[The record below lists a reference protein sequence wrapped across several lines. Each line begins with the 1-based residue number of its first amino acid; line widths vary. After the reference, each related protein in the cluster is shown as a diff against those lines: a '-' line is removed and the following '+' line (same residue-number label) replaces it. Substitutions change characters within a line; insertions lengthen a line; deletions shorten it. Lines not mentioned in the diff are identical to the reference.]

1 MASQRPRSVYTEDE
15 MADAIF
21 DVTENGLSQNH
32 AAQKHGIPQQSISD
46 RFHGQTALDDQVQP
60 NRHLSRNQEANLA
73 FWIFR
78 QESLGYAPSHG
89 QIRACVV
96 ALLKQQNKKQEL
108 GRNWVAKF
116 IKRHPKLK
124 TKPGRRQEANRFNSF
139 TPKAVHWYFDIREEE
154 YGWIKPENTVNVDEG
169 GIMAAFGLDSLVVGS
184 SDPKRKA
191 LLKGPQSRNWTSF
204 IEAIT
209 ADGRALTPGIIF
221 KGKELQKQ
229 WFLEEFRKIADW
241 NYITSPNGW
250 TDNHIAVE
258 WLERVYLPQTQPA
271 DESDARL
278 IILDG
283 HGSHATPLDNGIF
296 NASKAAY
303 RKELE
308 KLASLTDSAPV
319 DQAFYP
325 YALIHIPYGDVV
337 FHNTNPRFSSG
348 DVQER
353 MARKR
358 KTTANTW
365 AHAREPLNSE
375 PSRCG
380 RKNEKI
386 YYCMHC
392 VSPTYSTT
400 VSTTFRNHLLKTHGI
415 ELEAHE
421 HPIKKRRDRLI
432 QDAFAKAGDMH
443 AAKQLAKREETLRH
457 AINHKAALEALI
469 QLVTVRNLSYN
480 CSSWPELHALISAVN
495 PAADDLI
502 SLSHGSIQKLVSNS
516 FRVTKTC
523 CEENCSLHHGNFI
536 SLLTCDPDAKEALQA
551 LLALSEL
558 PGLDGP
564 GSHGGAEQWKL
575 LQHVLEDYNIWNKVG
590 FYTGDNHGS
599 NGKLCRLLANY
610 LQEKGVDWEAKT
622 RRIRCHGHIVN
633 LAVQAFLFIDS
644 KEAARAALE
653 HIEDTDE
660 SAFGTDFSER
670 IKPQRAQGWRRL
682 GPLGKVHNISIH
694 MRENDYR
701 WNEFKKRAGR
711 SLGLDNDTRWN
722 SWFLLLDTTLNLQ
735 SYVEWYQKKYYQ
747 DLRDDYLTPD
757 EWSALGETRAFL
769 QPFWKITQLT
779 EGRYA
784 TLDRSLF
791 TMDVLHKHY
800 TQAFQKHSGNATLR
814 SCIAASW
821 AVFDKYYQLTDESP
835 AYGAAIILHPS
846 RRVAHIK
853 KNWPKSWHK
862 PVLDGVRK
870 HWKDYYHELPLPTTT
885 PQLRDEIRRLDE
897 YDLLARELDVVSPS
911 MSELDE
917 YDAFTTQPPIAI
929 DCSPLSWWLREEQQQ
944 TYPRLSRMAVD
955 ILSIPAQASKSIDQS
970 I

>member
-1 MASQRPRSVYTEDE
+1 MSSLMTSTSTDPVGFPVSTSELCSSS
-15 MADAIF
+15 IF
-21 DVTENGLSQNH
+21 S
-32 AAQKHGIPQQSISD
+32 
-46 RFHGQTALDDQVQP
+46 
-60 NRHLSRNQEANLA
+60 
-73 FWIFR
+73 
-78 QESLGYAPSHG
+78 
-89 QIRACVV
+89 
-96 ALLKQQNKKQEL
+96 
-108 GRNWVAKF
+108 
-116 IKRHPKLK
+116 
-124 TKPGRRQEANRFNSF
+124 
-139 TPKAVHWYFDIREEE
+139 
-154 YGWIKPENTVNVDEG
+154 
-169 GIMAAFGLDSLVVGS
+169 
-184 SDPKRKA
+184 
-191 LLKGPQSRNWTSF
+191 
-204 IEAIT
+204 
-209 ADGRALTPGIIF
+209 
-221 KGKELQKQ
+221 
-229 WFLEEFRKIADW
+229 
-241 NYITSPNGW
+241 
-250 TDNHIAVE
+250 
-258 WLERVYLPQTQPA
+258 
-271 DESDARL
+271 
-278 IILDG
+278 
-283 HGSHATPLDNGIF
+283 
-296 NASKAAY
+296 
-303 RKELE
+303 
-308 KLASLTDSAPV
+308 
-319 DQAFYP
+319 
-325 YALIHIPYGDVV
+325 
-337 FHNTNPRFSSG
+337 TNPRFSSG

-400 VSTTFRNHLLKTHGI
+400 VSTTFRNHLLKIHGI

-432 QDAFAKAGDMH
+432 QDAFAKAGEVH

-516 FRVTKTC
+516 FCVHKDMLRRKLQSTPWK
-523 CEENCSLHHGNFI
+523 LHLSADVWSAPNHKAFLGICVKFV
-536 SLLTCDPDAKEALQA
+536 DPDAKEALQA

-599 NGKLCRLLANY
+599 NDKLCRLLGNY

-622 RRIRCHGHIVN
+622 HRIRCHGHIVN

-653 HIEDTDE
+653 HIEDADE

-862 PVLDGVRK
+862 PVLGGVRK

-917 YDAFTTQPPIAI
+917 YDAFTTQPPIVI

-955 ILSIPAQASKSIDQS
+955 ILSIPAMSAEPERVFSGARRTISWDRCQLGSRTIERGECMKSWIKSGITQGYPVDLLEAEG
-970 I
+970 IEDNC

>member
-1 MASQRPRSVYTEDE
+1 MTSTSTDPA
-15 MADAIF
+15 
-21 DVTENGLSQNH
+21 
-32 AAQKHGIPQQSISD
+32 GIPVSTSELCSSSIFS
-46 RFHGQTALDDQVQP
+46 
-60 NRHLSRNQEANLA
+60 
-73 FWIFR
+73 
-78 QESLGYAPSHG
+78 
-89 QIRACVV
+89 
-96 ALLKQQNKKQEL
+96 
-108 GRNWVAKF
+108 
-116 IKRHPKLK
+116 
-124 TKPGRRQEANRFNSF
+124 
-139 TPKAVHWYFDIREEE
+139 
-154 YGWIKPENTVNVDEG
+154 
-169 GIMAAFGLDSLVVGS
+169 
-184 SDPKRKA
+184 
-191 LLKGPQSRNWTSF
+191 
-204 IEAIT
+204 
-209 ADGRALTPGIIF
+209 
-221 KGKELQKQ
+221 
-229 WFLEEFRKIADW
+229 
-241 NYITSPNGW
+241 
-250 TDNHIAVE
+250 
-258 WLERVYLPQTQPA
+258 
-271 DESDARL
+271 
-278 IILDG
+278 
-283 HGSHATPLDNGIF
+283 
-296 NASKAAY
+296 
-303 RKELE
+303 
-308 KLASLTDSAPV
+308 
-319 DQAFYP
+319 
-325 YALIHIPYGDVV
+325 
-337 FHNTNPRFSSG
+337 TNPRFSSG

-400 VSTTFRNHLLKTHGI
+400 VSTTFRNHLLKIHGI

-516 FRVTKTC
+516 FRVHKDMLRRKLQSTPWK
-523 CEENCSLHHGNFI
+523 LHLSADVGSAPNHKAFLGICVKFV
-536 SLLTCDPDAKEALQA
+536 DPDAKEALQA

-599 NGKLCRLLANY
+599 NDKLCRLLANY

-917 YDAFTTQPPIAI
+917 YDAFTTQPPIVI

-944 TYPRLSRMAVD
+944 IYLVSLEWLLISSRYQPCLPSRSASSPGRD
-955 ILSIPAQASKSIDQS
+955 AQFHGTGANWVVVQLKEVNA
-970 I
+970 

>member
-1 MASQRPRSVYTEDE
+1 MTSTSTDPVGFPVSTSELCSSS
-15 MADAIF
+15 IF
-21 DVTENGLSQNH
+21 S
-32 AAQKHGIPQQSISD
+32 
-46 RFHGQTALDDQVQP
+46 
-60 NRHLSRNQEANLA
+60 
-73 FWIFR
+73 
-78 QESLGYAPSHG
+78 
-89 QIRACVV
+89 
-96 ALLKQQNKKQEL
+96 
-108 GRNWVAKF
+108 
-116 IKRHPKLK
+116 
-124 TKPGRRQEANRFNSF
+124 
-139 TPKAVHWYFDIREEE
+139 
-154 YGWIKPENTVNVDEG
+154 
-169 GIMAAFGLDSLVVGS
+169 
-184 SDPKRKA
+184 
-191 LLKGPQSRNWTSF
+191 
-204 IEAIT
+204 
-209 ADGRALTPGIIF
+209 
-221 KGKELQKQ
+221 
-229 WFLEEFRKIADW
+229 
-241 NYITSPNGW
+241 
-250 TDNHIAVE
+250 
-258 WLERVYLPQTQPA
+258 
-271 DESDARL
+271 
-278 IILDG
+278 
-283 HGSHATPLDNGIF
+283 
-296 NASKAAY
+296 
-303 RKELE
+303 
-308 KLASLTDSAPV
+308 
-319 DQAFYP
+319 
-325 YALIHIPYGDVV
+325 
-337 FHNTNPRFSSG
+337 TNPGFSSG

-432 QDAFAKAGDMH
+432 QDAFAKAGEVH

-516 FRVTKTC
+516 FCVHKDMLRRKLQSTPWK
-523 CEENCSLHHGNFI
+523 LHLSADVWSAPNHKAFLGICVKFV
-536 SLLTCDPDAKEALQA
+536 DPDAKEALQA

-590 FYTGDNHGS
+590 FYT
-599 NGKLCRLLANY
+599 
-610 LQEKGVDWEAKT
+610 
-622 RRIRCHGHIVN
+622 
-633 LAVQAFLFIDS
+633 DS

-653 HIEDTDE
+653 HIEDADE

-747 DLRDDYLTPD
+747 DLRDDYLTPG

-862 PVLDGVRK
+862 SVLDGVRK

-917 YDAFTTQPPIAI
+917 YDAFTTQPPIVI

-955 ILSIPAQASKSIDQS
+955 ILSIPAMSAEPERVFSGARRTISWDRCQLGSRTIERGECMKSWIKSGITQGYPVDLLEAEGIEDNNVERLDDSAGWQS
-970 I
+970 SNPDSV

>member
-1 MASQRPRSVYTEDE
+1 
-15 MADAIF
+15 
-21 DVTENGLSQNH
+21 
-32 AAQKHGIPQQSISD
+32 
-46 RFHGQTALDDQVQP
+46 
-60 NRHLSRNQEANLA
+60 
-73 FWIFR
+73 
-78 QESLGYAPSHG
+78 
-89 QIRACVV
+89 
-96 ALLKQQNKKQEL
+96 
-108 GRNWVAKF
+108 
-116 IKRHPKLK
+116 
-124 TKPGRRQEANRFNSF
+124 
-139 TPKAVHWYFDIREEE
+139 
-154 YGWIKPENTVNVDEG
+154 
-169 GIMAAFGLDSLVVGS
+169 
-184 SDPKRKA
+184 
-191 LLKGPQSRNWTSF
+191 
-204 IEAIT
+204 
-209 ADGRALTPGIIF
+209 
-221 KGKELQKQ
+221 
-229 WFLEEFRKIADW
+229 
-241 NYITSPNGW
+241 
-250 TDNHIAVE
+250 
-258 WLERVYLPQTQPA
+258 
-271 DESDARL
+271 
-278 IILDG
+278 
-283 HGSHATPLDNGIF
+283 
-296 NASKAAY
+296 
-303 RKELE
+303 
-308 KLASLTDSAPV
+308 
-319 DQAFYP
+319 
-325 YALIHIPYGDVV
+325 
-337 FHNTNPRFSSG
+337 
-348 DVQER
+348 
-353 MARKR
+353 
-358 KTTANTW
+358 
-365 AHAREPLNSE
+365 
-375 PSRCG
+375 
-380 RKNEKI
+380 
-386 YYCMHC
+386 MHC

-432 QDAFAKAGDMH
+432 QDAFAKAGEVH

-516 FRVTKTC
+516 FCVHKDMLRRKLQSTPWK
-523 CEENCSLHHGNFI
+523 LHLSADVWSAPNHKAFLGICVKFV
-536 SLLTCDPDAKEALQA
+536 DPDAKEALQA

-590 FYTGDNHGS
+590 FYT
-599 NGKLCRLLANY
+599 
-610 LQEKGVDWEAKT
+610 
-622 RRIRCHGHIVN
+622 
-633 LAVQAFLFIDS
+633 DS

-653 HIEDTDE
+653 HIEDADE

-757 EWSALGETRAFL
+757 
-769 QPFWKITQLT
+769 
-779 EGRYA
+779 
-784 TLDRSLF
+784 RSLF

-862 PVLDGVRK
+862 SVLDGVRK

-917 YDAFTTQPPIAI
+917 YDAFTTQPPIVI

-955 ILSIPAQASKSIDQS
+955 ILSIPAMSAEPERVFSGARRTISWDRCQLGSRTIERGECMKSWIKSGITQGYPVDLLEAEGIEDNNVERLDDSAGWQS
-970 I
+970 SNPDSV